1 MNEKYISDLITK
13 DFRIDGRKLEDYR
26 KPIKIEYDVS
36 NNAEGS
42 AKVTIG
48 ETEVVVGIKLGVGE
62 PYPESPDEG
71 SIVVTAELLP
81 MSNPKFESGPPGK
94 ESNELARIV
103 DRGIRESKCVD
114 FKELGIKEGE
124 ACWMVFIDIY
134 PLNDA
139 GNLIDASALAALAA
153 LKKCKIPKLDKDNKV
168 VVGEYTKDKLNL
180 KKEPITV
187 TVWNIKDK
195 IFVDALSE
203 EEEAGEARL
212 TVAISEDGNI
222 NAMQKGGR
230 KSLSIDEIE
239 KMVKLAEAK
248 SKELRKVLK

>member
-1 MNEKYISDLITK
+1 MNEKYISDLIAK
-13 DFRIDGRKLEDYR
+13 EFRIDGRKFDEFR
-26 KPIKIEYDVS
+26 KPIKIERDIS

-48 ETEVVVGIKLGVGE
+48 ETEVVVGVKLGVGE

-71 SIVVTAELLP
+71 SIIVTAELIP
-81 MSNPKFESGPPGK
+81 MSNPKFEAGPPGR

-103 DRGIRESKCVD
+103 DRGIRESKCID
-114 FKELGIKEGE
+114 FKELGIKDGE
-124 ACWMVFIDIY
+124 SCWMVFIDIY

-153 LKKCKIPKLDKDNKV
+153 LKKCKIPKIDKDNKII
-168 VVGEYTKDKLNL
+168 VGEYSKDKLNL
-180 KKEPITV
+180 TKEPVTV

-195 IFVDALSE
+195 MFVDALSE
-203 EEEAGEARL
+203 EEDACEARL

-230 KSLSIDEIE
+230 KGLSIDEIE
-239 KMVKLAEAK
+239 KMIKLAEAK